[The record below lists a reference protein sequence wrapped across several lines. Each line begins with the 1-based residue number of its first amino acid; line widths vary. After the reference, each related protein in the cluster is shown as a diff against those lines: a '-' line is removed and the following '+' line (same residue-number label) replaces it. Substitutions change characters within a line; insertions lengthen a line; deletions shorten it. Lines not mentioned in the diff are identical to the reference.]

1 MRIIREKGYVARTAG
16 AVNSAGSM
24 KRKLIALVVVLAVIA
39 LGGVKVWAHKWNEA
53 EFENRPLF
61 AYPVP
66 QGRDDIIGSL
76 TTYKIQPGDT
86 LLDIGRWFG
95 LSAKEVSDANHHMDW
110 WLPPAGQEIILPTEH
125 ILPSGPRSGITMNI
139 PEMRLYYYYPP
150 PIAPRRH
157 HGKLIPVTYSAGRV
171 VYTFPVGLGRFDW
184 KTPVGDWHVT
194 RKVKDPPWVLPEDIY
209 QEHLERDG
217 YADHVVP
224 GGAPDNPE
232 GHFLLE
238 LSIPEYGLHGT
249 DVPWGVGMTVSHG
262 CVRLYPEDIE
272 RLYSK
277 TPVGTPGRFTYQPVK
292 FGWRGAALYVE
303 VHDDLYGKYPGMWN
317 LATKIVAAEGIS
329 AAIDNDKLEKAIE
342 LKSGIPT
349 FVGLGADPSI
359 APIPYEGGTG
369 TPTNPL
375 PSAETASSTAPP
387 VAGTTVYAPAPAPE
401 TSSYPP
407 APPANSNNYAP
418 ATDINTYAPPPAG
431 ETTSNPP
438 PAFADPANSSPPPP
452 PNSGTYPVPPGGG
465 IKSDSSSIE

>member
-1 MRIIREKGYVARTAG
+1 MTK
-16 AVNSAGSM
+16 
-24 KRKLIALVVVLAVIA
+24 KLIALLAVVVAVIT
-39 LGGVKVWAHKWNEA
+39 LGWVNGWAHKWSET
-53 EFENRPLF
+53 EFETRPLY
-61 AYPVP
+61 AYPIP
-66 QGRDDIIGSL
+66 QGRDDIVGSL

-125 ILPSGPRSGITMNI
+125 ILPSGPRYGITMNI

-150 PIAPRRH
+150 PSAPHRR
-157 HGKLIPVTYSAGRV
+157 HGKLIPIVYSAGRV

-194 RKVKDPPWVLPEDIY
+194 RKVKDPPWVLPADIY

-217 YADHVVP
+217 YADHVIP

-272 RLYSK
+272 RLYAK

-317 LATKIVAAEGIS
+317 LAMQLVSAQGIAA
-329 AAIDNDKLEKAIE
+329 AVDNDKLEKAIE
-342 LKSGIPT
+342 AKSGIPT
-349 FVGLGADPSI
+349 YVGLGEDPSV

-369 TPTNPL
+369 TAGNP
-375 PSAETASSTAPP
+375 ATTTETASSISPPVAETTSTAPP
-387 VAGTTVYAPAPAPE
+387 AADTIGYAPAAPADATTYAPAPVG
-401 TSSYPP
+401 
-407 APPANSNNYAP
+407 
-418 ATDINTYAPPPAG
+418 D
-431 ETTSNPP
+431 TTNNPP
-438 PAFADPANSSPPPP
+438 PVVADPANSVPPPSDSDTSP
-452 PNSGTYPVPPGGG
+452 IPSGGA

>member
-1 MRIIREKGYVARTAG
+1 MKSKLVA
-16 AVNSAGSM
+16 
-24 KRKLIALVVVLAVIA
+24 LIAVVVSVIA
-39 LGGVKVWAHKWNEA
+39 LGGAKVWAHKWSES

-61 AYPVP
+61 AYPIP

-95 LSAKEVSDANHHMDW
+95 LSAKEVSDANNHMDW
-110 WLPPAGQEIILPTEH
+110 WLPPVGQVIVLPTEH

-150 PIAPRRH
+150 PVAPHRH
-157 HGKLIPVTYSAGRV
+157 HGKVMPISYSVGRV

-184 KTPVGDWHVT
+184 KTPIGDWHVT
-194 RKVKDPPWVLPEDIY
+194 RKVKDPPWVLPADIY

-217 YADHVVP
+217 YAEHVIP

-272 RLYSK
+272 RLYAK

-317 LATKIVAAEGIS
+317 LASKIVSAEGLS
-329 AAIDNDKLEKAIE
+329 AAIDNNKLEKAIE

-349 FVGLGADPSI
+349 YVGLGEDPSG
-359 APIPYEGGTG
+359 APIPFGGGTG
-369 TPTNPL
+369 TAGNP
-375 PSAETASSTAPP
+375 PPPVAETASSSAPP
-387 VAGTTVYAPAPAPE
+387 AADTTTSYAPAPAGD
-401 TSSYPP
+401 SSGYPP
-407 APPANSNNYAP
+407 APAADAPNYPPSGDTPRYAPPATPDTSNYAP
-418 ATDINTYAPPPAG
+418 PSTGD
-431 ETTSNPP
+431 TTSNPP
-438 PAFADPANSSPPPP
+438 PAIADPANAAPPPSD
-452 PNSGTYPVPPGGG
+452 SGSGNYRIPSGGG
-465 IKSDSSSIE
+465 IKADSSGIE